1 MHCFSIAVGVIA
13 LVTGLI
19 AAYWWYQSAQIV
31 PVPSWAVSGAGEA
44 GVFGGVEPGDSQ
56 LSDSGWIAG
65 LLVALKNQPWAVA
78 ANPYPCPPIGLRVL
92 ASLPVAP
99 GQVVYTDPD
108 CWRSARD

>member
-31 PVPSWAVSGAGEA
+31 PVPSWAVSGPGEA
-44 GVFGGVEPGDSQ
+44 GVFSGVEPGDSQ

-65 LLVALKNQPWAVA
+65 LLAAAQKSADLNKRAALWTAFS
-78 ANPYPCPPIGLRVL
+78 VL
-92 ASLPVAP
+92 AGAIANFA
-99 GQVVYTDPD
+99 GNI
-108 CWRSARD
+108 C